1 VREEIC
7 FMNSVRF
14 LDNVWLDV
22 HYALR
27 TARKNPAFAATAVLI
42 LALGVGGNAA
52 MFSVIRAV
60 LLKPLPYE
68 DADRLVQVSVDNPQR
83 TAARG
88 GFTPLRYEEMRKT
101 ARSFAGMGVFSRFTE
116 DMALSGSGDPEMLK
130 GARVSANFLDVLGVR
145 PALGRA
151 FIPEE
156 DTPGGPPVAMISSR
170 LWKRRFAEDP
180 KLAGKTALLNAVPYT
195 IIGVL
200 PAGFEFPFPELDMWM
215 TRPAETSA
223 VPARFW
229 PFVTTLHGF
238 ARLRPEAALEQ
249 ARAEAGVL
257 NRQYVAANPER
268 LDSGPGAALRLVPLK
283 EQLVADVRPILWML
297 FGAVGFVLLIAC
309 ANVASLLLT
318 RSAWRAREFAVR
330 AAVGAARSRLIAQ
343 SLAESLVL
351 AAAGG
356 VLGVLL
362 AKWALAAITS
372 MPAFTVPRAGEIR
385 LDGMVLAFSVAV
397 SCLTGIL
404 SGLLPALEAPDSN
417 IANLLRESGATA
429 GRAGRAMSS
438 SRSLL
443 VIGQIGL
450 SIVLLIG
457 AALLIESVA
466 KLRSVDPGL
475 QPANLFT
482 ARIALSPARYD
493 TNRKIVAFFDEVV
506 RRTMALPGVR
516 GAALALALPQS
527 VAIRTNVQVG
537 EQPQGDVSKWPMCQI
552 QSVTPGYFRL
562 LGIPVRHGREFDERD
577 NRPGA
582 PPVAIVNE
590 SFARLFA
597 PGGDNLV
604 GQVMREGMDRSGWM
618 QIVGI
623 VGDVREAGLAADA
636 TPEFYVTPRMHS
648 SRTAYLVARTET
660 DPLRLTMAIRSQVL
674 AVDRDQ
680 PISNIATMD
689 QIIESSMGSRRLTM
703 LLLGLF
709 AAVALL
715 LATVGIYG
723 AIAFSGVQ
731 RTQELGIRR
740 ALGAQNRDIMRLMLG
755 QGLILA
761 SIGSALGIG
770 GALVLTRIMRGLLFR
785 ISPADPATY
794 ICIAVLWV
802 VVALAASYIPARRAV
817 RIDPA
822 HALRVG

>member
-1 VREEIC
+1 
-7 FMNSVRF
+7 MNSARF

-22 HYALR
+22 RYALR
-27 TARKNPAFAATAVLI
+27 TARKNPAFAATAAMV
-42 LALGVGGNAA
+42 LALGIGGNAA

-60 LLKPLPYE
+60 LLKPLPYG
-68 DADRLVQVSVDNPQR
+68 DPDRLVEVSVDNPR
-83 TAARG
+83 RAGGKG
-88 GFTPLRYEEMRKT
+88 GFTSLRYEETRKT
-101 ARSFAGMGVFSRFTE
+101 ARSFAGFGVFSRFTE
-116 DMALSGSGDPEMLK
+116 DMALSGGGDPEMLK

-145 PALGRA
+145 PLLGRA

-156 DTPGGPPVAMISSR
+156 DTAGGPPVVMISSR
-170 LWKRRFAEDP
+170 LWKRRFAADP
-180 KLAGKTALLNAVPYT
+180 KLAGKTAILNAVPCA
-195 IIGVL
+195 IVGVL
-200 PAGFEFPFPELDMWM
+200 PAGFEFPVPDLDVWV

-229 PFVTTLHGF
+229 PFVTTLKGF
-238 ARLRPEAALEQ
+238 ARLRPDATLEQ
-249 ARAEAGVL
+249 ARAEASVL
-257 NRQYVAANPER
+257 NRQYVAANPES
-268 LDSGPGAALRLVPLK
+268 LDSGAGAALRLVPLQ
-283 EQLVADVRPILWML
+283 EQLVADVRPVLWML

-318 RSAWRAREFAVR
+318 RSAGRAREFAVR
-330 AAVGAARSRLIAQ
+330 AAMGAARRRLMAQ
-343 SLAESLVL
+343 ALAESLVL
-351 AAAGG
+351 AGVGG
-356 VLGVLL
+356 VLGMLL
-362 AKWALAAITS
+362 AKWALAAIVS
-372 MPAFTVPRAGEIR
+372 MPAFNVPRAGEIR
-385 LDGMVLAFSVAV
+385 LDGAVLAFSVAV
-397 SCLTGIL
+397 ACLTGIL
-404 SGLLPALEAPDSN
+404 SGLLPALEAPAVN

-429 GRAGRAMSS
+429 GRAGRAHRAMSS
-438 SRSLL
+438 RGLL
-443 VIGQIGL
+443 VVAQIGL

-466 KLRSVDPGL
+466 KLRSVNPGL

-493 TNRKIVAFFDEVV
+493 TNPKIVAFFDEVL
-506 RRTMALPGVR
+506 RRTNALPGVR
-516 GAALALALPQS
+516 GAAFALALPQS
-527 VAIRTNVQVG
+527 AALRTNVQVG
-537 EQPQGDVSKWPMCQI
+537 EQPEGDVSKQPMCQI
-552 QSVTPGYFRL
+552 QSATPGYFHL
-562 LGIPVRHGREFDERD
+562 LGIPMRHGREFEERD

-582 PPVAIVNE
+582 PPVAIVSE

-597 PGGDNLV
+597 PGGNNLAGLV

-618 QIVGI
+618 QIIGI
-623 VGDVREAGLAADA
+623 VGDVREGGLAAEA

-648 SRTAYLVARTET
+648 SRAAYLVARTES
-660 DPLRLTMAIRSQVL
+660 DPRRLATAIRSQVL

-689 QIIESSMGSRRLTM
+689 EILDLSMGSRRLTM

-723 AIAFSGVQ
+723 AIAFSGAQ

-755 QGLILA
+755 HGLTLA
-761 SIGSALGIG
+761 LLGSALGIG
-770 GALVLTRIMRGLLFR
+770 CALVLTRVMRGLLYR

-794 ICIAVLWV
+794 IGIALLWI
-802 VVALAASYIPARRAV
+802 VVALAASYIPARRAA

-822 HALRVG
+822 QALRVG

>member
-1 VREEIC
+1 
-7 FMNSVRF
+7 MNSVRF
-14 LDNVWLDV
+14 LDNIWLDV
-22 HYALR
+22 RYALR
-27 TARKNPAFAATAVLI
+27 TARKNPAFAATAVI
-42 LALGVGGNAA
+42 VLALGIGGNAA

-60 LLKPLPYE
+60 LLKPLPYQ
-68 DADRLVQVSVDNPQR
+68 DPDRLVHVSVDNPRVR
-83 TAARG
+83 TAG
-88 GFTPLRYEEMRKT
+88 GAFTALRYEEMRKT
-101 ARSFAGMGVFSRFTE
+101 ARSFAGFGVFSRFTE
-116 DMALSGSGDPEMLK
+116 DMALSGRGDPEMLK
-130 GARVSANFLDVLGVR
+130 GARVSANFLDILGVR
-145 PALGRA
+145 PVLGRA

-156 DTPGGPPVAMISSR
+156 DTPGGPPVAMISFR
-170 LWKRRFAEDP
+170 LWKRRFAADP

-195 IIGVL
+195 IVGVL
-200 PAGFEFPFPELDMWM
+200 PAGFEFPVPELDVWVP
-215 TRPAETSA
+215 RPAETSA
-223 VPARFW
+223 LPAHFW
-229 PFVTTLHGF
+229 PFVATLKGF
-238 ARLRPEAALEQ
+238 ARLRPGAALEQ

-257 NRQYVAANPER
+257 NRQYVTANPER

-330 AAVGAARSRLIAQ
+330 AAIGAARGRLVAQ

-351 AAAGG
+351 AGAGG
-356 VLGVLL
+356 LLGMLL
-362 AKWALAAITS
+362 AKWSLAAITS

-385 LDGMVLAFSVAV
+385 LDGTVLAFSVAV

-404 SGLLPALEAPDSN
+404 SGLLPALQSPATN

-429 GRAGRAMSS
+429 GRAGRAMSN

-466 KLRSVDPGL
+466 KLRSVNPGL

-493 TNRKIVAFFDEVV
+493 TNPKILAFFDELL
-506 RRTMALPGVR
+506 RRADALPGVR

-537 EQPQGDVSKWPMCQI
+537 EQPEGDVSKWPMCQI
-552 QSVTPGYFRL
+552 QSVTPGYFHL
-562 LGIPVRHGREFDERD
+562 LGIPVRQGREFDERD

-597 PGGDNLV
+597 PGGANLV

-618 QIVGI
+618 QIIGI
-623 VGDVREAGLAADA
+623 VGDVREAGLAANA
-636 TPEFYVTPRMHS
+636 TPEFYVTPRTHS

-660 DPLRLTMAIRSQVL
+660 DPLRLATAIRSQVL

-689 QIIESSMGSRRLTM
+689 QVIESSMGSRRLTM

-723 AIAFSGVQ
+723 AIAFSGAQ

-740 ALGAQNRDIMRLMLG
+740 ALGAQNHDIMWLMLG
-755 QGLILA
+755 QGLTLA
-761 SIGSALGIG
+761 LIGSALGIG
-770 GALVLTRIMRGLLFR
+770 GALVLTRVMQGLLFR
-785 ISPADPATY
+785 ISPTDPATY
-794 ICIAVLWV
+794 ITVALLWV
-802 VVALAASYIPARRAV
+802 VVALAASYIPARRAA

>member
-1 VREEIC
+1 
-7 FMNSVRF
+7 MNSTRF
-14 LDNVWLDV
+14 LDNIWLDV
-22 HYALR
+22 RYALR
-27 TARKNPAFAATAVLI
+27 TARKNPAFAATAAMV
-42 LALGVGGNAA
+42 LALGIGGNAA

-60 LLKPLPYE
+60 LLKPLPYG
-68 DADRLVQVSVDNPQR
+68 DPDRLVEVSVDNPR
-83 TAARG
+83 RAGANG
-88 GFTPLRYEEMRKT
+88 GFTSRRYEETRKT
-101 ARSFAGMGVFSRFTE
+101 ARSFAGIGVFSRFTE
-116 DMALSGSGDPEMLK
+116 DMALSGGGDPEMLK

-145 PALGRA
+145 PLLGRV

-156 DTPGGPPVAMISSR
+156 DTAGGPPVVMISSG
-170 LWKRRFAEDP
+170 LWKRRFAADP
-180 KLAGKTALLNAVPYT
+180 KLAGKTAILNAVPCA
-195 IIGVL
+195 IVGVL
-200 PAGFEFPFPELDMWM
+200 PAGFEFPVPNLDVWV

-229 PFVTTLHGF
+229 PFVTTLKGF
-238 ARLRPEAALEQ
+238 ARLRPGATLEQ

-257 NRQYVAANPER
+257 NRQYVAANPES
-268 LDSGPGAALRLVPLK
+268 LDSGAGAALRLVPLQ
-283 EQLVADVRPILWML
+283 ERLVADVRPILWML

-318 RSAWRAREFAVR
+318 RSAGRAREFAVR
-330 AAVGAARSRLIAQ
+330 AAMGAARRRLIAQ
-343 SLAESLVL
+343 ALAESLVL
-351 AAAGG
+351 AGVGG
-356 VLGVLL
+356 AIGILL
-362 AKWALAAITS
+362 AKWALAAIVS
-372 MPAFTVPRAGEIR
+372 MPAFNVPRAGEIR
-385 LDGMVLAFSVAV
+385 LDGAVLAFSMAVA
-397 SCLTGIL
+397 CLTGIL
-404 SGLLPALEAPDSN
+404 SGLLPALEAPAVN

-429 GRAGRAMSS
+429 GRGGRAHRAIS
-438 SRSLL
+438 SRGLL
-443 VIGQIGL
+443 VVAQIGM

-466 KLRSVDPGL
+466 KLRSVNPGL

-493 TNRKIVAFFDEVV
+493 TNPKILAFFDEVL
-506 RRTMALPGVR
+506 RRTNALPGVR
-516 GAALALALPQS
+516 GAAFALAIPQS
-527 VAIRTNVQVG
+527 VLLRTNVQVG
-537 EQPQGDVSKWPMCQI
+537 VQPEGDVSKWPMCKI
-552 QSVTPGYFRL
+552 QSVTPGYFHL
-562 LGIPVRHGREFDERD
+562 LGIPMRHGREFEERD

-597 PGGDNLV
+597 PGGNNVAALL

-618 QIVGI
+618 QIIGI
-623 VGDVREAGLAADA
+623 VGDVREAGLAAEA

-648 SRTAYLVARTET
+648 SRTAYLVARTES
-660 DPLRLTMAIRSQVL
+660 DPRRLATAIRSQVL

-689 QIIESSMGSRRLTM
+689 EILDLSMGSRRLTM

-723 AIAFSGVQ
+723 AIAFSGAQ

-755 QGLILA
+755 QGLTLA
-761 SIGSALGIG
+761 LMGSALGIG
-770 GALVLTRIMRGLLFR
+770 GALALTRVMRGLLYR

-794 ICIAVLWV
+794 IGIALLWI
-802 VVALAASYIPARRAV
+802 VVALAASYIPARRAA

-822 HALRVG
+822 QALRVG

>member
-1 VREEIC
+1 
-7 FMNSVRF
+7 MNSVRL
-14 LDNVWLDV
+14 LDNIWLDV
-22 HYALR
+22 RYALR
-27 TARKNPAFAATAVLI
+27 TARKNPAFAATAVI
-42 LALGVGGNAA
+42 VLALGIGGNAA

-60 LLKPLPYE
+60 LLKPLPYQ
-68 DADRLVQVSVDNPQR
+68 DPDRLVHVSVDNPRVR
-83 TAARG
+83 TAG
-88 GFTPLRYEEMRKT
+88 GAFTALRYEEMRKT
-101 ARSFAGMGVFSRFTE
+101 ARSFAGFGVFSRFTE
-116 DMALSGSGDPEMLK
+116 DMALSGRGDPEMLK
-130 GARVSANFLDVLGVR
+130 GARVSANFLDILGVR
-145 PALGRA
+145 PVLGRA

-156 DTPGGPPVAMISSR
+156 DTPGPPVAMISFR
-170 LWKRRFAEDP
+170 LWKRRFAADP

-195 IIGVL
+195 IVGVL
-200 PAGFEFPFPELDMWM
+200 PAGFEFPVPELDVWVP
-215 TRPAETSA
+215 RPAATSA
-223 VPARFW
+223 LPAHFW
-229 PFVTTLHGF
+229 PFVATLKGF
-238 ARLRPEAALEQ
+238 ARLRPGAALEQ

-257 NRQYVAANPER
+257 NRQYVTANPER

-330 AAVGAARSRLIAQ
+330 AAIGAARGRLVAQ

-351 AAAGG
+351 AGAGG
-356 VLGVLL
+356 LLGMLL
-362 AKWALAAITS
+362 AKWSLAAITS
-372 MPAFTVPRAGEIR
+372 MTAFTVPRAGEIR
-385 LDGMVLAFSVAV
+385 LDGTVLAFSVAV

-404 SGLLPALEAPDSN
+404 SGLLPALQSPATN

-429 GRAGRAMSS
+429 GRAGRAMSN

-466 KLRSVDPGL
+466 KLRSVNPGL

-493 TNRKIVAFFDEVV
+493 TNPKILAFFDELL
-506 RRTMALPGVR
+506 RRADALPGVR

-537 EQPQGDVSKWPMCQI
+537 EQPEGDVSKWPMCQI
-552 QSVTPGYFRL
+552 QSVTPGYFHL
-562 LGIPVRHGREFDERD
+562 LGIPVRQGREFDERD

-623 VGDVREAGLAADA
+623 VGDVREAGLAANA
-636 TPEFYVTPRMHS
+636 TPEFYVTPRTHS

-660 DPLRLTMAIRSQVL
+660 DPLRLATAIRSQVL

-689 QIIESSMGSRRLTM
+689 QVIESSMGSRRLTM

-723 AIAFSGVQ
+723 AIAFSGAQ

-740 ALGAQNRDIMRLMLG
+740 ALGAQNHDIMWLMLG
-755 QGLILA
+755 QGLTLA
-761 SIGSALGIG
+761 LIGSALGIG
-770 GALVLTRIMRGLLFR
+770 GALVLTRVMQGLLFR
-785 ISPADPATY
+785 ISPTDPATY
-794 ICIAVLWV
+794 ITVALLWV
-802 VVALAASYIPARRAV
+802 VVALAASYIPARRAA

>member
-1 VREEIC
+1 
-7 FMNSVRF
+7 MNSVRF
-14 LDNVWLDV
+14 LDNIWLDV
-22 HYALR
+22 RYALR
-27 TARKNPAFAATAVLI
+27 TARKNPAFAATAVI
-42 LALGVGGNAA
+42 VLALGIGGNAA

-60 LLKPLPYE
+60 LLKPLPYQ
-68 DADRLVQVSVDNPQR
+68 DPDRLVHVSVDNPRVR
-83 TAARG
+83 TAG
-88 GFTPLRYEEMRKT
+88 GAFTALRYEEMRKT
-101 ARSFAGMGVFSRFTE
+101 ARSFAGFGVFSRFTE
-116 DMALSGSGDPEMLK
+116 DMALSGRGDPEMLK
-130 GARVSANFLDVLGVR
+130 GARVSANFLDILGVR
-145 PALGRA
+145 PVLGRA

-156 DTPGGPPVAMISSR
+156 DTPGGPPVAMISFR
-170 LWKRRFAEDP
+170 LWKRRFAADP

-195 IIGVL
+195 IVGVL
-200 PAGFEFPFPELDMWM
+200 PAGFEFPVPELDVWVP
-215 TRPAETSA
+215 RPAATSA
-223 VPARFW
+223 LPAHFW
-229 PFVTTLHGF
+229 PFVATLKGF
-238 ARLRPEAALEQ
+238 ARLRPGAALEQ

-257 NRQYVAANPER
+257 NRQYVTANPER

-330 AAVGAARSRLIAQ
+330 AAIGAARGRLVAQ

-351 AAAGG
+351 AGAGG
-356 VLGVLL
+356 LLGMLL
-362 AKWALAAITS
+362 AKWSLAAITS

-385 LDGMVLAFSVAV
+385 LDGTVLAFSVAV

-404 SGLLPALEAPDSN
+404 SGLLPALQSPATN

-429 GRAGRAMSS
+429 GRAGRAMSN

-466 KLRSVDPGL
+466 KLRSVNPGL

-493 TNRKIVAFFDEVV
+493 TNPKILAFFDELL
-506 RRTMALPGVR
+506 RRADALPGVR

-537 EQPQGDVSKWPMCQI
+537 EQPEGDVSKWPMCQI
-552 QSVTPGYFRL
+552 QSVTPGYFHL
-562 LGIPVRHGREFDERD
+562 LGIPVRQGREFDERD

-623 VGDVREAGLAADA
+623 VGDVREAGLAANA
-636 TPEFYVTPRMHS
+636 TPEFYVTPRTHS

-660 DPLRLTMAIRSQVL
+660 DPLRLATAIRSQVL

-689 QIIESSMGSRRLTM
+689 QVIESSMGSRRLTM

-723 AIAFSGVQ
+723 AIAFSGAQ

-740 ALGAQNRDIMRLMLG
+740 ALGAQNHDIMWLMLG
-755 QGLILA
+755 QGLTLA
-761 SIGSALGIG
+761 LIGSALGIG
-770 GALVLTRIMRGLLFR
+770 GALVLTRVMQGLLFR
-785 ISPADPATY
+785 ISPTDPATY
-794 ICIAVLWV
+794 ITVALLWV
-802 VVALAASYIPARRAV
+802 VVALAASYIPARRAA

>member
-1 VREEIC
+1 
-7 FMNSVRF
+7 MNSVRF
-14 LDNVWLDV
+14 LDNIWLDV
-22 HYALR
+22 RYALR
-27 TARKNPAFAATAVLI
+27 TARKNPAFAATAVI
-42 LALGVGGNAA
+42 VLALGIGGNAA

-60 LLKPLPYE
+60 LLKPLPYQ
-68 DADRLVQVSVDNPQR
+68 DPDRLVHVSVDNPR
-83 TAARG
+83 FGTAG
-88 GFTPLRYEEMRKT
+88 GAFTALRYEEMRKT
-101 ARSFAGMGVFSRFTE
+101 ARSFAGFGVFSRFTE
-116 DMALSGSGDPEMLK
+116 DMALSGRGDPEMLK
-130 GARVSANFLDVLGVR
+130 GARVSANFLDILGVR
-145 PALGRA
+145 PVLGRA

-156 DTPGGPPVAMISSR
+156 DTPGGPPVAMISFR
-170 LWKRRFAEDP
+170 LWKRRFAADP

-195 IIGVL
+195 IVGVL
-200 PAGFEFPFPELDMWM
+200 PAGFEFPVPELDVWVP
-215 TRPAETSA
+215 RPAETSA
-223 VPARFW
+223 LPAHFW
-229 PFVTTLHGF
+229 PFVATLKGF
-238 ARLRPEAALEQ
+238 ARLRPGAALEQ

-257 NRQYVAANPER
+257 NRQYVTANPER

-330 AAVGAARSRLIAQ
+330 AAIGAARGRLVAQ
-343 SLAESLVL
+343 SLTESLVL
-351 AAAGG
+351 AGAGG
-356 VLGVLL
+356 LLGMLL
-362 AKWALAAITS
+362 AKWSLAAITS
-372 MPAFTVPRAGEIR
+372 MTAFTVPRAGEIR
-385 LDGMVLAFSVAV
+385 LDGTVLAFSVAV

-404 SGLLPALEAPDSN
+404 SGLLPALQSPATN

-429 GRAGRAMSS
+429 GRAGRAISN

-466 KLRSVDPGL
+466 KLRSVNPGL

-493 TNRKIVAFFDEVV
+493 TNPKILAFFDELL
-506 RRTMALPGVR
+506 RRADALPGVR

-537 EQPQGDVSKWPMCQI
+537 EQPEGDVSKWPMCQI
-552 QSVTPGYFRL
+552 QSVTPGYFHL
-562 LGIPVRHGREFDERD
+562 LGIPVRQGREFDERD

-623 VGDVREAGLAADA
+623 VGDVREAGLAGNA
-636 TPEFYVTPRMHS
+636 TPEFYVTQRTHS

-660 DPLRLTMAIRSQVL
+660 DPLRLATAIRSQVL

-689 QIIESSMGSRRLTM
+689 QVIESSMGSRRLTM

-723 AIAFSGVQ
+723 AIAFSGAQ

-740 ALGAQNRDIMRLMLG
+740 ALGAQNHDIMWLMLG
-755 QGLILA
+755 QGLTLA
-761 SIGSALGIG
+761 LIGSALGIG
-770 GALVLTRIMRGLLFR
+770 GALVLTRVMQGLLFR
-785 ISPADPATY
+785 ISPTDPATY
-794 ICIAVLWV
+794 ITVALLWV
-802 VVALAASYIPARRAV
+802 VVALAASYIPARRAA

>member
-1 VREEIC
+1 
-7 FMNSVRF
+7 MNSVRF
-14 LDNVWLDV
+14 LDDIWLDV
-22 HYALR
+22 RYALR
-27 TARKNPAFAATAVLI
+27 TARKNPAFAATAVI
-42 LALGVGGNAA
+42 VLALGIGGNAA

-60 LLKPLPYE
+60 LLKPLPYQ
-68 DADRLVQVSVDNPQR
+68 DPDRLVHVSVDNPRVR
-83 TAARG
+83 TAG
-88 GFTPLRYEEMRKT
+88 GAFTALRYEEMRKT
-101 ARSFAGMGVFSRFTE
+101 ARSFAGFGVFSRFTE
-116 DMALSGSGDPEMLK
+116 DMALSGRGDPEMLK
-130 GARVSANFLDVLGVR
+130 GARVSANFLDILGVR
-145 PALGRA
+145 PVLGRA

-156 DTPGGPPVAMISSR
+156 DTPGGPPVAMISFR
-170 LWKRRFAEDP
+170 LWKRRFAADP

-195 IIGVL
+195 IVGVL
-200 PAGFEFPFPELDMWM
+200 PAGFEFPVPELDVWVP
-215 TRPAETSA
+215 RPAATSA
-223 VPARFW
+223 LPAHFW
-229 PFVTTLHGF
+229 PFVATLKGF
-238 ARLRPEAALEQ
+238 ARLRPGAALEQ

-257 NRQYVAANPER
+257 NRQYVTANPER

-330 AAVGAARSRLIAQ
+330 AAIGAARGRLVAQ

-351 AAAGG
+351 AGAGG
-356 VLGVLL
+356 LLGMLL
-362 AKWALAAITS
+362 AKWSLAAITS
-372 MPAFTVPRAGEIR
+372 LPAFTVPRAGEIR
-385 LDGMVLAFSVAV
+385 LDGTVLAFSVAV

-404 SGLLPALEAPDSN
+404 SGLLPALQSPATN

-429 GRAGRAMSS
+429 GRAGRAISN

-466 KLRSVDPGL
+466 KLRSVNPGL

-493 TNRKIVAFFDEVV
+493 TNPKILAFFDEVL
-506 RRTMALPGVR
+506 RRADALPGVR

-537 EQPQGDVSKWPMCQI
+537 EQPEGDVSKWPMCQI
-552 QSVTPGYFRL
+552 QSVTPGYFHL
-562 LGIPVRHGREFDERD
+562 LGIPVRQGREFDERD

-623 VGDVREAGLAADA
+623 VGDVREAGLAANA
-636 TPEFYVTPRMHS
+636 TPEFYVTPRTHS

-660 DPLRLTMAIRSQVL
+660 DPLRLATAIRSQVL

-689 QIIESSMGSRRLTM
+689 QVIESSMGSRRLTM

-723 AIAFSGVQ
+723 AIAFSGAQ

-740 ALGAQNRDIMRLMLG
+740 ALGAQNHDIMWLMLG
-755 QGLILA
+755 QGLTLA
-761 SIGSALGIG
+761 LIGSALGIG
-770 GALVLTRIMRGLLFR
+770 GALVLTRVMQGLLFR
-785 ISPADPATY
+785 ISPTDPATY
-794 ICIAVLWV
+794 ITVALLWV
-802 VVALAASYIPARRAV
+802 VVALAASYIPARRAA

>member
-1 VREEIC
+1 
-7 FMNSVRF
+7 
-14 LDNVWLDV
+14 
-22 HYALR
+22 
-27 TARKNPAFAATAVLI
+27 
-42 LALGVGGNAA
+42 
-52 MFSVIRAV
+52 
-60 LLKPLPYE
+60 
-68 DADRLVQVSVDNPQR
+68 
-83 TAARG
+83 
-88 GFTPLRYEEMRKT
+88 MRKT
-101 ARSFAGMGVFSRFTE
+101 ARSFAGFGVFSRFTE
-116 DMALSGSGDPEMLK
+116 DMALSGRGDPEMLK
-130 GARVSANFLDVLGVR
+130 GARVSANFLDILGVR
-145 PALGRA
+145 PVLGRA

-156 DTPGGPPVAMISSR
+156 DTPGGPPVAMISFR
-170 LWKRRFAEDP
+170 LWKRRFAADP

-195 IIGVL
+195 IVGVL
-200 PAGFEFPFPELDMWM
+200 PAGFEFPVPELDVWVP
-215 TRPAETSA
+215 RPAETSA
-223 VPARFW
+223 LPAHFW
-229 PFVTTLHGF
+229 PFVATLKGF
-238 ARLRPEAALEQ
+238 ARLRPGAALEQ

-257 NRQYVAANPER
+257 NRQYVTANPER

-330 AAVGAARSRLIAQ
+330 AAIGAARGRLVAQ

-351 AAAGG
+351 AGAGG
-356 VLGVLL
+356 LLGMLL
-362 AKWALAAITS
+362 AKWSLAAITS

-385 LDGMVLAFSVAV
+385 LDGTVLAFSVAI

-404 SGLLPALEAPDSN
+404 SGLLPALQSPATN

-429 GRAGRAMSS
+429 GRAGRAMSN

-466 KLRSVDPGL
+466 KLRSVNPGL

-493 TNRKIVAFFDEVV
+493 TNPKILAFFDELL
-506 RRTMALPGVR
+506 RRADALPGVR

-537 EQPQGDVSKWPMCQI
+537 EQPEGDVSKWPMCQI
-552 QSVTPGYFRL
+552 QSVTPGYFHL
-562 LGIPVRHGREFDERD
+562 LGIPVRQGREFDERD

-623 VGDVREAGLAADA
+623 VGDVREAGLAANA
-636 TPEFYVTPRMHS
+636 TPEFYVTPRTHS

-660 DPLRLTMAIRSQVL
+660 DPLRLATAIRSQVL

-689 QIIESSMGSRRLTM
+689 QVIESSMGSRRLTM

-723 AIAFSGVQ
+723 AIAFSGAQ

-740 ALGAQNRDIMRLMLG
+740 ALGAQNHDIMWLMLG
-755 QGLILA
+755 QGLTLA
-761 SIGSALGIG
+761 LIGSALGIG
-770 GALVLTRIMRGLLFR
+770 GALVLTRVMQGLLFR
-785 ISPADPATY
+785 ISPTDPATY
-794 ICIAVLWV
+794 ITVALLWV
-802 VVALAASYIPARRAV
+802 VVALAASYIPARRAA

>member
-1 VREEIC
+1 
-7 FMNSVRF
+7 MNSVRF
-14 LDNVWLDV
+14 LDKIWLDV
-22 HYALR
+22 RYALR
-27 TARKNPAFAATAVLI
+27 TARKNPAFAATAVI
-42 LALGVGGNAA
+42 VLALGIGGNAA

-60 LLKPLPYE
+60 LLKPLPYQ
-68 DADRLVQVSVDNPQR
+68 DPDRLVHVSVDNPRVR
-83 TAARG
+83 TAG
-88 GFTPLRYEEMRKT
+88 GAFTALRYEEMRKT
-101 ARSFAGMGVFSRFTE
+101 ARSFAGFGVFSRFTE
-116 DMALSGSGDPEMLK
+116 DMALSGRGDPEMLK
-130 GARVSANFLDVLGVR
+130 GARVSANFLDILGVR
-145 PALGRA
+145 PVLGRA

-156 DTPGGPPVAMISSR
+156 DTPGGPPVAMISFR
-170 LWKRRFAEDP
+170 LWKRRFAADP

-195 IIGVL
+195 IVGVL
-200 PAGFEFPFPELDMWM
+200 PAGFEFPVPELDVWVP
-215 TRPAETSA
+215 RPAATSA
-223 VPARFW
+223 LPAHFW
-229 PFVTTLHGF
+229 PFVATLKGF
-238 ARLRPEAALEQ
+238 ARLRPGAALEQ

-257 NRQYVAANPER
+257 NRQYVTANPER

-330 AAVGAARSRLIAQ
+330 AAIGAARGRLVAQ

-351 AAAGG
+351 AGAGG
-356 VLGVLL
+356 LLGMLL
-362 AKWALAAITS
+362 AKWSLAAITS
-372 MPAFTVPRAGEIR
+372 MTAFTVPRAGEIR
-385 LDGMVLAFSVAV
+385 LDGTVLAFSVAV

-404 SGLLPALEAPDSN
+404 SGLLPALQSPATN

-429 GRAGRAMSS
+429 GRAGRAMSN

-457 AALLIESVA
+457 AALLFESVA
-466 KLRSVDPGL
+466 KLRSVNPGL

-493 TNRKIVAFFDEVV
+493 TNPKILAFFDELL
-506 RRTMALPGVR
+506 RRADALPGVR

-537 EQPQGDVSKWPMCQI
+537 EQPEGDVSKWPMCQI
-552 QSVTPGYFRL
+552 QSVTPGYFHL
-562 LGIPVRHGREFDERD
+562 LGIPVRQGREFDERD

-590 SFARLFA
+590 SFARLFV

-604 GQVMREGMDRSGWM
+604 GHVMREGMDRSGWM

-623 VGDVREAGLAADA
+623 VGDVREAGLAANA
-636 TPEFYVTPRMHS
+636 TPEFYVTPRTHS

-660 DPLRLTMAIRSQVL
+660 DPLRLATAIRSQVL

-689 QIIESSMGSRRLTM
+689 QVIESSMGSRRLTM

-723 AIAFSGVQ
+723 AIAFSGAQ

-740 ALGAQNRDIMRLMLG
+740 ALGAQNHDIMWLMLG
-755 QGLILA
+755 QGLTLA
-761 SIGSALGIG
+761 LIGSALGIG
-770 GALVLTRIMRGLLFR
+770 GALVLTRVMQGLLFR
-785 ISPADPATY
+785 ISPTDPATY
-794 ICIAVLWV
+794 ITVALLWV
-802 VVALAASYIPARRAV
+802 VVALAASYIPARRAA

>member
-1 VREEIC
+1 
-7 FMNSVRF
+7 MNSVRL
-14 LDNVWLDV
+14 LDNIWLDV
-22 HYALR
+22 RYALR
-27 TARKNPAFAATAVLI
+27 TARKNPAFAATAVI
-42 LALGVGGNAA
+42 VLALGIGGNAA

-60 LLKPLPYE
+60 LLKPLPYQ
-68 DADRLVQVSVDNPQR
+68 DPDRLVHVSVDNPR
-83 TAARG
+83 FGTAG
-88 GFTPLRYEEMRKT
+88 GAFTALRYEEMRKT
-101 ARSFAGMGVFSRFTE
+101 ARSFAGFGVFSRFTE
-116 DMALSGSGDPEMLK
+116 DMALSGRGDPEMLK
-130 GARVSANFLDVLGVR
+130 GARVSANFLDILGVR
-145 PALGRA
+145 PVLGRA

-156 DTPGGPPVAMISSR
+156 DTPGGPPVAMISFR
-170 LWKRRFAEDP
+170 LWKRRFAADP

-195 IIGVL
+195 IVGVL
-200 PAGFEFPFPELDMWM
+200 PAGFEFPVPELDVWVP
-215 TRPAETSA
+215 RPAATSA
-223 VPARFW
+223 LPAHFW
-229 PFVTTLHGF
+229 PFVATLKGF
-238 ARLRPEAALEQ
+238 ARLRPGAALEQ

-257 NRQYVAANPER
+257 NRQYVTANPER

-330 AAVGAARSRLIAQ
+330 AAIGAARGRLVAQ

-351 AAAGG
+351 AGAGG
-356 VLGVLL
+356 LLGMLL
-362 AKWALAAITS
+362 AKWSLAAITS

-385 LDGMVLAFSVAV
+385 LDGTVLAFSVAI

-404 SGLLPALEAPDSN
+404 SGLLPALQSPATN

-429 GRAGRAMSS
+429 GRAGRAISN

-457 AALLIESVA
+457 AALLFESVA
-466 KLRSVDPGL
+466 KLRSVNPGL

-493 TNRKIVAFFDEVV
+493 TNPKILAFFDELL
-506 RRTMALPGVR
+506 RRADALPGVR

-537 EQPQGDVSKWPMCQI
+537 EQPEGDVSKWPMCQI
-552 QSVTPGYFRL
+552 QSVTPGYFHL
-562 LGIPVRHGREFDERD
+562 LGIPVRQGREFDERD

-623 VGDVREAGLAADA
+623 VGDVREAGLAANA
-636 TPEFYVTPRMHS
+636 TPEFYVTPRTHS

-660 DPLRLTMAIRSQVL
+660 DPLRLATAIRSQVL

-689 QIIESSMGSRRLTM
+689 QVIESSMGSRRLTM

-723 AIAFSGVQ
+723 AIAFSGAQ

-740 ALGAQNRDIMRLMLG
+740 ALGAQNHDIMWLMLG
-755 QGLILA
+755 QGLTLA
-761 SIGSALGIG
+761 LIGSALGIG
-770 GALVLTRIMRGLLFR
+770 GALVLTRVMQGLLFR
-785 ISPADPATY
+785 ISPTDPATY
-794 ICIAVLWV
+794 ITVALLWV
-802 VVALAASYIPARRAV
+802 VVALAASYIPARRAA

>member
-1 VREEIC
+1 
-7 FMNSVRF
+7 MNSVRF
-14 LDNVWLDV
+14 LDNIWLDV
-22 HYALR
+22 RYALR
-27 TARKNPAFAATAVLI
+27 TARKNPAFAATAVI
-42 LALGVGGNAA
+42 VLALGIGGNAA

-60 LLKPLPYE
+60 LLKPLPYQ
-68 DADRLVQVSVDNPQR
+68 DPDRLVHVSVDNPRFR
-83 TAARG
+83 TAG
-88 GFTPLRYEEMRKT
+88 GAFTALRYEEMRKT
-101 ARSFAGMGVFSRFTE
+101 ARSFAGFGVFSRFTE
-116 DMALSGSGDPEMLK
+116 DMALSGRGDPEMLK
-130 GARVSANFLDVLGVR
+130 GARVSANFLDILGVR
-145 PALGRA
+145 PVLGRA

-156 DTPGGPPVAMISSR
+156 DTPGGPPVAMISFR
-170 LWKRRFAEDP
+170 LWKRRFAADP

-195 IIGVL
+195 IVGVL
-200 PAGFEFPFPELDMWM
+200 PAGFEFPVPELDVWVP
-215 TRPAETSA
+215 RPAETSA
-223 VPARFW
+223 LPARFW
-229 PFVTTLHGF
+229 PFVATLKGF
-238 ARLRPEAALEQ
+238 ARLRPGAALEQ

-257 NRQYVAANPER
+257 NRQYVTANPER

-330 AAVGAARSRLIAQ
+330 AAIGAARGRLVAQ

-351 AAAGG
+351 AGAGG
-356 VLGVLL
+356 LLGMLL
-362 AKWALAAITS
+362 AKWSLAAITS
-372 MPAFTVPRAGEIR
+372 MTAFTVPRAGEIR
-385 LDGMVLAFSVAV
+385 LDGTVLAFSVAV

-404 SGLLPALEAPDSN
+404 SGLLPALQSPATN

-429 GRAGRAMSS
+429 GRAGRAMSN

-466 KLRSVDPGL
+466 KLRSVNPGL

-493 TNRKIVAFFDEVV
+493 TNPKILAFFDELL
-506 RRTMALPGVR
+506 RRADALPGVR

-537 EQPQGDVSKWPMCQI
+537 EQPEGDVSKWPMCQI
-552 QSVTPGYFRL
+552 QSVTPGYFHL
-562 LGIPVRHGREFDERD
+562 LGIPVRQGREFDERD

-590 SFARLFA
+590 SFARLFV

-623 VGDVREAGLAADA
+623 VGDVREAGLAGNA
-636 TPEFYVTPRMHS
+636 TPEFYVTQRTHS

-660 DPLRLTMAIRSQVL
+660 DPLRLATAIRSQVL

-689 QIIESSMGSRRLTM
+689 QVIESSMGSRRLTM

-723 AIAFSGVQ
+723 AIAFSGAQ

-740 ALGAQNRDIMRLMLG
+740 ALGAQNHDIMWLMLG
-755 QGLILA
+755 QGLTLA
-761 SIGSALGIG
+761 LIGSALGIG
-770 GALVLTRIMRGLLFR
+770 GALVLTRVMQGLLFR
-785 ISPADPATY
+785 ISPTDPATY
-794 ICIAVLWV
+794 ITVALLWV
-802 VVALAASYIPARRAV
+802 VVALAASYIPARRAA

>member
-1 VREEIC
+1 
-7 FMNSVRF
+7 MNSARF

-22 HYALR
+22 RYALR
-27 TARKNPAFAATAVLI
+27 AARKNPAFAATAVVV
-42 LALGVGGNAA
+42 LALGIGGNAA

-60 LLKPLPYE
+60 LLKPLPYK
-68 DADRLVQVSVDNPQR
+68 DADRLVQVSVDNPR
-83 TAARG
+83 RPAPGGAFTA
-88 GFTPLRYEEMRKT
+88 LRYTEMRKT
-101 ARSFAGMGVFSRFTE
+101 AWSLAGIGVFSRFTE
-116 DMALSGSGDPEMLK
+116 DMALSGAGDPEMLK
-130 GARVSANFLDVLGVR
+130 GARVSANFLDILGVR

-151 FIPEE
+151 FITAE
-156 DTPGGPPVAMISSR
+156 DTAGGPPVAMLSSR
-170 LWKRRFAEDP
+170 LWKRRFAALP
-180 KLAGKTALLNAVPYT
+180 TLAGKTAILNAVPYT
-195 IIGVL
+195 IVGVL
-200 PAGFEFPFPELDMWM
+200 PAGFEFPIPELDVWVP
-215 TRPAETSA
+215 RPVETSA
-223 VPARFW
+223 LPAHFW
-229 PFVTTLHGF
+229 PFVATLQGF
-238 ARLRPEAALEQ
+238 ARLRPGAALEQ
-249 ARAEAGVL
+249 ARAEAAVL
-257 NRQYVAANPER
+257 NLQYIAANPER
-268 LDSGPGAALRLVPLK
+268 MDSFPGTTLRLTPLK
-283 EQLVADVRPILWML
+283 ERLVADVRAILWML

-318 RSAWRAREFAVR
+318 KSAWRAREFAVR
-330 AAVGAARSRLIAQ
+330 AAIGAARTRLIAQ

-351 AAAGG
+351 AVAGG
-356 VLGVLL
+356 LLGMLL

-372 MPAFTVPRAGEIR
+372 LPAFTVPRAGEIR
-385 LDGMVLAFSVAV
+385 LDGTVLAFSVVV

-404 SGLLPALEAPDSN
+404 SGILPALQAPASN
-417 IANLLRESGATA
+417 IADLLRESGATA
-429 GRAGRAMSS
+429 GRADRGRWGISN

-443 VIGQIGL
+443 VIAQIGL

-466 KLRSVDPGL
+466 KLRSVNPGL

-493 TNRKIVAFFDEVV
+493 TSPKILAFFDEVL
-506 RRTMALPGVR
+506 RRTNALPGVR

-527 VAIRTNVQVG
+527 VALRTNVQVG
-537 EQPQGDVSKWPMCQI
+537 EQPEGDVSKWPMCQI
-552 QSVTPGYFRL
+552 QSVTPGYFHL
-562 LGIPVRHGREFDERD
+562 LGVPVRQGREFDERD
-577 NRPGA
+577 NRPDA
-582 PPVAIVNE
+582 PPVTIVNE
-590 SFARLFA
+590 SFAHLFA
-597 PGGDNLV
+597 PGGDNLI
-604 GQVMREGMDRSGWM
+604 GQVMREGMDRSGWI

-648 SRTAYLVARTET
+648 SRTAYLVARTGT
-660 DPLRLTMAIRSQVL
+660 DPLRLAAAIRSQVL

-689 QIIESSMGSRRLTM
+689 QIVEASMGSRRLTM

-723 AIAFSGVQ
+723 AIAFSGAQ

-755 QGLILA
+755 QGLTLA
-761 SIGSALGIG
+761 LIGSVLGIG
-770 GALVLTRIMRGLLFR
+770 GALVLTRVMRGLLFH
-785 ISPADPATY
+785 ISPTDPATY
-794 ICIAVLWV
+794 IGIALLWV
-802 VVALAASYIPARRAV
+802 VVALAASYIPARRAA

>member
-1 VREEIC
+1 
-7 FMNSVRF
+7 MNSVRF
-14 LDNVWLDV
+14 LDNIWLDV
-22 HYALR
+22 RYALR
-27 TARKNPAFAATAVLI
+27 TARKNPAFAATAVI
-42 LALGVGGNAA
+42 VLALGIGGNAA

-60 LLKPLPYE
+60 LLKPLPYQ
-68 DADRLVQVSVDNPQR
+68 DPDRLVHVSVDNPRVR
-83 TAARG
+83 TAG
-88 GFTPLRYEEMRKT
+88 GAFTALRYEEMRKT
-101 ARSFAGMGVFSRFTE
+101 ARSFAGFGVFSRFTE
-116 DMALSGSGDPEMLK
+116 DMALSGRGDPEMLK
-130 GARVSANFLDVLGVR
+130 GARVSANFLDILGVR
-145 PALGRA
+145 PVLGRA

-156 DTPGGPPVAMISSR
+156 DTPGGPPVAMISFR
-170 LWKRRFAEDP
+170 LWKRRFAADP

-195 IIGVL
+195 IVGVL
-200 PAGFEFPFPELDMWM
+200 PAGFEFPVPELDVWVP
-215 TRPAETSA
+215 RPAETSA
-223 VPARFW
+223 LPAHFW
-229 PFVTTLHGF
+229 PFVATLKGF
-238 ARLRPEAALEQ
+238 ARLRPGAALEQ

-257 NRQYVAANPER
+257 NRQYVTANPER

-330 AAVGAARSRLIAQ
+330 AAIGAARGRLVAQ

-351 AAAGG
+351 AGAGG
-356 VLGVLL
+356 LLGMLL
-362 AKWALAAITS
+362 AKWSLAAITS

-385 LDGMVLAFSVAV
+385 LDGTVLAFSVAI

-404 SGLLPALEAPDSN
+404 SGLLPALQSPATN

-429 GRAGRAMSS
+429 GRAGRAMSN

-466 KLRSVDPGL
+466 KLRSVNPGL

-493 TNRKIVAFFDEVV
+493 TNPKILAFFDELL
-506 RRTMALPGVR
+506 RRADALPGVR

-537 EQPQGDVSKWPMCQI
+537 EQPEGDVSKWPMCQI
-552 QSVTPGYFRL
+552 QSVTPGYFHL
-562 LGIPVRHGREFDERD
+562 LGIPVRQGREFDERD

-623 VGDVREAGLAADA
+623 VGDVREAGLAANA
-636 TPEFYVTPRMHS
+636 TPEFYVTPRTHS

-660 DPLRLTMAIRSQVL
+660 DPLRLATAIRSQVL

-689 QIIESSMGSRRLTM
+689 QVIESSMGSRRLTM

-723 AIAFSGVQ
+723 AIAFSGAQ

-740 ALGAQNRDIMRLMLG
+740 ALGAQNHDIMWLMLG
-755 QGLILA
+755 QGLTLA
-761 SIGSALGIG
+761 LIGSALGIG
-770 GALVLTRIMRGLLFR
+770 GALVLTRVMQGLLFR
-785 ISPADPATY
+785 ISPTDPATY
-794 ICIAVLWV
+794 ITVALLWV
-802 VVALAASYIPARRAV
+802 VVALAASYIPARRAA

>member
-1 VREEIC
+1 
-7 FMNSVRF
+7 MNSVRF
-14 LDNVWLDV
+14 LDNIWLDV
-22 HYALR
+22 RYALR
-27 TARKNPAFAATAVLI
+27 TARKNPAFAATAVI
-42 LALGVGGNAA
+42 VLALGIGGNAA

-60 LLKPLPYE
+60 LLKPLPYQ
-68 DADRLVQVSVDNPQR
+68 DPDRLVHVSVDNPRVR
-83 TAARG
+83 TAG
-88 GFTPLRYEEMRKT
+88 GAFTALRYEEMRKT
-101 ARSFAGMGVFSRFTE
+101 ARSFAGFGVFSRFTE
-116 DMALSGSGDPEMLK
+116 DMALSGRGDPEMLK
-130 GARVSANFLDVLGVR
+130 GARVSANFLDILGVR
-145 PALGRA
+145 PVLGRA

-156 DTPGGPPVAMISSR
+156 DTPGGPPVAMISFR
-170 LWKRRFAEDP
+170 LWKRRFAADP

-195 IIGVL
+195 IVGVL
-200 PAGFEFPFPELDMWM
+200 PAGFEFPVPELDVWVP
-215 TRPAETSA
+215 RPAETSA
-223 VPARFW
+223 LPAHFW
-229 PFVTTLHGF
+229 PFVATLKGF
-238 ARLRPEAALEQ
+238 ARLRPGAALEQ

-257 NRQYVAANPER
+257 NRQYVTANPER

-330 AAVGAARSRLIAQ
+330 AAIGAARGRLVAQ

-351 AAAGG
+351 AGAGG
-356 VLGVLL
+356 LLGMLL
-362 AKWALAAITS
+362 AKWSLAAITS

-385 LDGMVLAFSVAV
+385 LDGTVLAFSVAV

-404 SGLLPALEAPDSN
+404 SGLLPALQSPATN

-429 GRAGRAMSS
+429 GRAGRAMSN

-466 KLRSVDPGL
+466 KLRSVNPGL

-493 TNRKIVAFFDEVV
+493 TNPKILAFFDELL
-506 RRTMALPGVR
+506 RRADALPGVR

-537 EQPQGDVSKWPMCQI
+537 EQPEGDVSKWPMCQI
-552 QSVTPGYFRL
+552 QSVTPGYFHL
-562 LGIPVRHGREFDERD
+562 LGIPVRQGREFDERD

-623 VGDVREAGLAADA
+623 VGDVREAGLAANA
-636 TPEFYVTPRMHS
+636 TPEFYVTPRTHS

-660 DPLRLTMAIRSQVL
+660 DPLRLATAIRSQVL

-689 QIIESSMGSRRLTM
+689 QVIESSMGSRRLTM

-723 AIAFSGVQ
+723 AIAFSGAQ

-740 ALGAQNRDIMRLMLG
+740 ALGAQNHDIMWLMLG
-755 QGLILA
+755 QGLTLA
-761 SIGSALGIG
+761 LIGSALGIG
-770 GALVLTRIMRGLLFR
+770 GALVLTRVMQGLLFR
-785 ISPADPATY
+785 ISPTDPATY
-794 ICIAVLWV
+794 ITVALLWV
-802 VVALAASYIPARRAV
+802 VVALAASYIPARRAA

>member
-1 VREEIC
+1 
-7 FMNSVRF
+7 MNSVRF
-14 LDNVWLDV
+14 LDNIWLDV
-22 HYALR
+22 RYALR
-27 TARKNPAFAATAVLI
+27 TARKNPAFAATAVI
-42 LALGVGGNAA
+42 VLALGIGGNAA

-60 LLKPLPYE
+60 LLKPLPYQ
-68 DADRLVQVSVDNPQR
+68 DPDRLVHVSVDNPRVR
-83 TAARG
+83 TAG
-88 GFTPLRYEEMRKT
+88 GAFTALRYEEMRKT
-101 ARSFAGMGVFSRFTE
+101 ARSFAGFGVFSRFTE
-116 DMALSGSGDPEMLK
+116 DMALSGRGDPEMLK
-130 GARVSANFLDVLGVR
+130 GARVSANFLDILGVR
-145 PALGRA
+145 PVLGRA

-156 DTPGGPPVAMISSR
+156 DTPGGPPVAMISFR
-170 LWKRRFAEDP
+170 LWKRRFAADP

-195 IIGVL
+195 IVGVL
-200 PAGFEFPFPELDMWM
+200 PAGFEFPVPELDVWVP
-215 TRPAETSA
+215 RPAETSA
-223 VPARFW
+223 LPAHFW
-229 PFVTTLHGF
+229 PFVATLKGF
-238 ARLRPEAALEQ
+238 ARLRPGAALEQ

-257 NRQYVAANPER
+257 NRQYVTANPER

-330 AAVGAARSRLIAQ
+330 AAIGAARGRLVAQ

-351 AAAGG
+351 AGAGG
-356 VLGVLL
+356 LLGMLL
-362 AKWALAAITS
+362 AKWSLAAITS

-385 LDGMVLAFSVAV
+385 LDGTVLAFSVAV

-404 SGLLPALEAPDSN
+404 AGLLPALEAPAAN
-417 IANLLRESGATA
+417 IANLLRESGVTA
-429 GRAGRAMSS
+429 GRAGRAMSN

-466 KLRSVDPGL
+466 KLRSVNPGL

-493 TNRKIVAFFDEVV
+493 TNPKILAFFDELL
-506 RRTMALPGVR
+506 RRADALPGVR

-537 EQPQGDVSKWPMCQI
+537 EQPEGDVSKWPMCQI
-552 QSVTPGYFRL
+552 QSVTPGYFHL
-562 LGIPVRHGREFDERD
+562 LGIPVRQGREFDERD

-618 QIVGI
+618 QIIGI
-623 VGDVREAGLAADA
+623 VGDVREAGLAANA
-636 TPEFYVTPRMHS
+636 TPEFYVTPRTHS

-660 DPLRLTMAIRSQVL
+660 DPLRLATAIRSQVL

-689 QIIESSMGSRRLTM
+689 QVIESSMGSRRLTM

-723 AIAFSGVQ
+723 AIAFSGAQ

-740 ALGAQNRDIMRLMLG
+740 ALGAQNHDIMWLMLG
-755 QGLILA
+755 QGLTLA
-761 SIGSALGIG
+761 LIGSALGIG
-770 GALVLTRIMRGLLFR
+770 GALVLTRVMQGLLFR
-785 ISPADPATY
+785 ISPTDPATY
-794 ICIAVLWV
+794 ITVALLWV
-802 VVALAASYIPARRAV
+802 VVALAASYIPARRAA

>member
-1 VREEIC
+1 
-7 FMNSVRF
+7 MNSARF
-14 LDNVWLDV
+14 IDNVWLDIR
-22 HYALR
+22 YALR
-27 TARKNPAFAATAVLI
+27 TARKNPAFAATAAIV
-42 LALGVGGNAA
+42 LALGIGGNAA

-60 LLKPLPYE
+60 LLKPLPYT
-68 DADRLVQVSVDNPQR
+68 DPDRLVQVSVDNPR
-83 TAARG
+83 FNTPG
-88 GFTPLRYEEMRKT
+88 GAFTPRRYEEMRKT
-101 ARSFAGMGVFSRFTE
+101 VRSFAGFGVFSRFTE
-116 DMALSGSGDPEMLK
+116 DMALSGAGDPEMLK

-170 LWKRRFAEDP
+170 LWKRRFAADP
-180 KLAGKTALLNAVPYT
+180 KLAGKTAILNAVPYT
-195 IIGVL
+195 IVGVL
-200 PAGFEFPFPELDMWM
+200 PAGFEFPIPELDVWV
-215 TRPAETSA
+215 TRPSETS
-223 VPARFW
+223 VLPSHFW
-229 PFVTTLHGF
+229 PFVSTLKGV
-238 ARLRPEAALEQ
+238 ARLRPGTALEQ
-249 ARAEAGVL
+249 ARAEADVL
-257 NRQYVAANPER
+257 NRQYVTANPES
-268 LDSGPGAALRLVPLK
+268 LDGRPGATLRLIPLK
-283 EQLVADVRPILWML
+283 ETLVADVRPILWML

-330 AAVGAARSRLIAQ
+330 AAIGAARTRLIAQ

-356 VLGVLL
+356 LLGMVL
-362 AKWALAAITS
+362 AKWALAAITRL
-372 MPAFTVPRAGEIR
+372 PAFTVPRAGEIR
-385 LDGMVLAFSVAV
+385 LDGAVLAFSVAI

-404 SGLLPALEAPDSN
+404 SGLLPALQAPGSN

-429 GRAGRAMSS
+429 GRTGRAISN

-443 VIGQIGL
+443 VIGQIAL

-466 KLRSVDPGL
+466 NLRNVNPGL

-493 TNRKIVAFFDEVV
+493 TNPKILALFDEVL
-506 RRTMALPGVR
+506 RRTNALPGVR
-516 GAALALALPQS
+516 GAAMALALPQS
-527 VAIRTNVQVG
+527 VALRTNVQVG
-537 EQPQGDVSKWPMCQI
+537 VQPEGDVTKWPMCQI
-552 QSVTPGYFRL
+552 QSVTPGYFHL
-562 LGIPVRHGREFDERD
+562 LGIPMRQGREFDERD
-577 NRPGA
+577 GRLDA
-582 PPVAIVNE
+582 PAVAIVNE
-590 SFARLFA
+590 SFAHLFA
-597 PGGDNLV
+597 PGGESLV

-623 VGDVREAGLAADA
+623 SGNVREGGLAADV

-648 SRTAYLVARTET
+648 SRTAYLVARTGS
-660 DPLRLTMAIRSQVL
+660 DPLRLAPAIRSQVL

-689 QIIESSMGSRRLTM
+689 QIVEASMGSRRLTM

-731 RTQELGIRR
+731 RTHELGIRR

-755 QGLILA
+755 QGLTLA
-761 SIGSALGIG
+761 LIGSALGIG
-770 GALVLTRIMRGLLFR
+770 GALVLTRIMRGLLFH

-794 ICIAVLWV
+794 IGIALLWV
-802 VVALAASYIPARRAV
+802 VVALAASYIPARRAA
-817 RIDPA
+817 RIDPS